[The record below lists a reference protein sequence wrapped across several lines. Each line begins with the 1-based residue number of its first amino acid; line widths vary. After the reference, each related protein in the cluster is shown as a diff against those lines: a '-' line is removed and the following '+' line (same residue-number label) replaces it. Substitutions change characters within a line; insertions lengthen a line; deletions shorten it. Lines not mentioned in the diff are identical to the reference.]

1 MKARYQVHT
10 MRGTLEAVMITETL
24 PVQHWASQLA
34 DRTTDIAQQAVR
46 ERGRFVLNL
55 SGGRTPKALYA
66 ALRTQPLPWSQ
77 TYVVWGDER
86 NVDPDDTN
94 RNERM
99 ARETLLNHVGVPD
112 DQVFPWPYV
121 KDADPA
127 DLAGAYAH
135 QLRRMFVSNPEDAPW
150 FDLTLLGLG
159 ADAHTAGL
167 FPTTQAAESDDVAV
181 ASVPPGEPY
190 ARLSMT
196 LRTLSSSRYIWL
208 LAMGDEKRSALTQTR
223 AGGSRRDTPAA
234 HVTAWVAY
242 TAFTAASG

>member
-1 MKARYQVHT
+1 
-10 MRGTLEAVMITETL
+10 MRVNLKCAMHTETL
-24 PVQHWASQLA
+24 PLQQWATQLA
-34 DRTTDIAQQAVR
+34 GRTTDIAHQAVR
-46 ERGRFVLNL
+46 DRGRFILNL
-55 SGGRTPKALYA
+55 SGGRTPKALYE
-66 ALRTQPLPWSQ
+66 ALRTQPLPWPQ
-77 TYVVWGDER
+77 TFVVWGDER
-86 NVDPDDTN
+86 NVDPDDTD

-99 ARETLLNHVGVPD
+99 ARETLLNHVGVPE

-121 KDADPA
+121 ADADPA
-127 DLAGAYAH
+127 DLAVAYAH
-135 QLRRMFVSNPEDAPW
+135 QLKRTFGLNPEDAPW

-167 FPTTQAAESDDVAV
+167 FPTTTAAESDAATV

-208 LAMGDEKRSALTQTR
+208 LAMGDAKQLALAKTQ
-223 AGGSRRDTPAA
+223 AGGTRRETPAA
-234 HVTAWVAY
+234 HVTAWEAY